1 MLIHKIAAF
10 LKLTND
16 TNTSYLNKTNMSN
29 YNTVITPIT
38 FVRINK
44 FPSLVV
50 EYTASISTML
60 DKSHI
65 CASMYP
71 SILLDRARYSPP
83 TPGDLDRRWDH
94 TEVFLASCGR
104 LGRTGLKR

>member
-50 EYTASISTML
+50 EY
-60 DKSHI
+60 
-65 CASMYP
+65 
-71 SILLDRARYSPP
+71 
-83 TPGDLDRRWDH
+83 
-94 TEVFLASCGR
+94 
-104 LGRTGLKR
+104 